1 MVDVMCNRRG
11 GLILP
16 FLLLFFSIGAY
27 AQMNISGKPG
37 LIYIP
42 SAWAAEESSFS
53 FGYKYNPVH
62 YAFRQNRRRSESIYH
77 VNLAFLPR
85 LEINLN
91 LLRMNGDLRVQD
103 RGIGDRQLDIKYLLL
118 KETSYRPA
126 LSIILSAPFGID
138 NSFSSNAIVASK
150 TIPLLPSFYADVTV
164 GYGSPYYILR
174 EESEKTNFDIFSN
187 LQLRKKKE
195 LRYRYLSGPLA
206 GLNVRYG
213 KKGGLLVEWDSQHL
227 NLGAYAMLWKR
238 WTMQAALLNGDQV
251 TFGTSYIIDLTPLP
265 KRLRTSDETK

>member
-1 MVDVMCNRRG
+1 M
-11 GLILP
+11 
-16 FLLLFFSIGAY
+16 
-27 AQMNISGKPG
+27 
-37 LIYIP
+37 
-42 SAWAAEESSFS
+42 
-53 FGYKYNPVH
+53 
-62 YAFRQNRRRSESIYH
+62 
-77 VNLAFLPR
+77 
-85 LEINLN
+85 
-91 LLRMNGDLRVQD
+91 
-103 RGIGDRQLDIKYLLL
+103 DIKYLLL